1 MTDFNLRSRSA
12 KLCGDLDKPMM
23 PINPPRPQATGSVGT
38 RLIVSL
44 DAADCLDPEF
54 VGGKAS
60 ALAAMARCNREA
72 QQ

>member
-12 KLCGDLDKPMM
+12 KPCGDPDKPLL
-23 PINPPRPQATGSVGT
+23 PLNPPRLQATGSVGT
-38 RLIVSL
+38 RLIMSL
-44 DAADCLDPEF
+44 DDADCLDPEF